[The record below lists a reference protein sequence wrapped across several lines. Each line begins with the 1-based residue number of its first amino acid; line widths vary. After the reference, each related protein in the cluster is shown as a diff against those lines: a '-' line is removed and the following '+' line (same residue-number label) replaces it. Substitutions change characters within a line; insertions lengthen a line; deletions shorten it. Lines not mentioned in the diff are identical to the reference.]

1 MGARERGSVTAEFA
15 TVAPAVVL
23 VLAFCLAGMQLTA
36 QQLRLQDAAAT
47 AARSVAR
54 GDSVGPASGLVPGA
68 RLTVVRRGDLVCVT
82 ASTNGATAS
91 GLLGAIPV
99 GASSCALDG
108 GR

>member
-1 MGARERGSVTAEFA
+1 VTAEFA

-23 VLAFCLAGMQLTA
+23 VLAFCLAGMQLSA

-54 GDSVGPASGLVPGA
+54 GDSAGPASGLVPGA
-68 RLTVVRRGDLVCVT
+68 RLTIVQRGDLVCVT
-82 ASTNGATAS
+82 ASTQGSPAS
-91 GLLGAIPV
+91 GLLAALSV
-99 GASSCALDG
+99 SASSCALDG